1 MRYIYFALAAAAL
14 MSCSHA
20 QQQLP
25 AIRPYQFN
33 DSGYQV
39 ITTVINEK
47 ANSVAILYGNKA
59 AMNVPAGQDTAA
71 IYKLVTYREQDNQF
85 WYGSYINGELL
96 SVETV
101 DMTPVANGQPPA
113 YQFKPYNGATAASD
127 AAARTAF
134 IQSLQPAWY
143 PCDPQ

>member
-1 MRYIYFALAAAAL
+1 MRYIYFALAAVAL
-14 MSCSHA
+14 ISCSHA
-20 QQQLP
+20 QQHLP
-25 AIRPYQFN
+25 AIRPYEFN

-39 ITTVINEK
+39 ITTMINEK
-47 ANSVAILYGNKA
+47 ANSVAMLYGNKA
-59 AMNVPAGQDTAA
+59 AMNLPSSGAV
-71 IYKLVTYREQDNQF
+71 YKLVTYREQDNQF
-85 WYGSYINGELL
+85 WFGSYINGELL

-113 YQFKPYNGATAASD
+113 YQFKPYHGATAPSD
-127 AAARTAF
+127 AATRTAF